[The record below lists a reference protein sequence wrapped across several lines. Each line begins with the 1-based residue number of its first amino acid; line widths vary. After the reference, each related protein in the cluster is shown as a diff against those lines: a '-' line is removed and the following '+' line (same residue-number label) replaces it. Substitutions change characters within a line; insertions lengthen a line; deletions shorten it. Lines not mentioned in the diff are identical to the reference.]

1 MVSAERIAEI
11 RKIVTNP
18 YACVDQLHRDLLA
31 EVERLTAELVARG
44 RLFEE
49 LSEAQR
55 VDLAE
60 ARAALD
66 APMKSAP
73 PENLAD
79 ARRQLALQWRATVRA
94 DDRVQSLSIRNSL
107 LADQV
112 TERDATITKLTADR
126 ESGVRPLRYPAGPDG
141 VCRTPGCGNATVT
154 DVYSTGAPFLTC
166 ESCYLAEDR
175 AALDAEGQEPAA
187 EPDARKLEFAEGKV
201 TSTAGNVKS
210 AGENPEPAA
219 EPGCVNCGH
228 EKSSHGEYLSM
239 TQPPVKTECYYR
251 SCRCTL
257 FSPAAEGAGRTT

>member
-60 ARAALD
+60 ARATIEARQGALI
-66 APMKSAP
+66 ALRREMNAA
-73 PENLAD
+73 EVAHQAALA
-79 ARRQLALQWRATVRA
+79 
-94 DDRVQSLSIRNSL
+94 
-107 LADQV
+107 
-112 TERDATITKLTADR
+112 ERDATITKLTADR